1 MKRVYVIMCDLF
13 KDGDFIETNPVDVVS
28 TMERAEDV
36 CLEFEQEYPS
46 NVYYWREV
54 ISSED

>member
-1 MKRVYVIMCDLF
+1 MKRVYVVMGDIF
-13 KDGDFIETNPVDVVS
+13 EDGNLVETNPVDVVS
-28 TMERAEDV
+28 DMERAEDV

>member
-1 MKRVYVIMCDLF
+1 MKRMYVIMGDIYHD
-13 KDGDFIETNPVDVVS
+13 DGSLETLPVDVVS
-28 TMERAEDV
+28 DMERADGV

>member
-1 MKRVYVIMCDLF
+1 MKRVYVVMGDIF
-13 KDGDFIETNPVDVVS
+13 EDGDLVETNPVDVVS

-36 CLEFEQEYPS
+36 CLEFEQEYSS